1 MKNLLS
7 KILKFQESFTTCQ
20 WGVMHITSKEIFY
33 FTIQE
38 KNSYNN
44 YHIFMQF
51 EINII
56 FQNETQNLVE
66 SIHLKKIISY
76 SLKFNTKF

>member
-7 KILKFQESFTTCQ
+7 KIFKFQESVTTCQ
-20 WGVMHITSKEIFY
+20 WGVMHITSKAKKII
-33 FTIQE
+33 TIQE
-38 KNSYNN
+38 KKSYNN

-66 SIHLKKIISY
+66 SIH
-76 SLKFNTKF
+76 F